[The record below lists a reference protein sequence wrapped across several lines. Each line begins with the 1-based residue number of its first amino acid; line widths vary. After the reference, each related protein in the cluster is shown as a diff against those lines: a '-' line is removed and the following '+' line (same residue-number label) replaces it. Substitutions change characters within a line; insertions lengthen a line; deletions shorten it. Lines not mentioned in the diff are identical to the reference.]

1 MTALRAVPVCA
12 HCNGPLA
19 PGGGD
24 DRFCCTGCAG
34 AFHLINSLGLD
45 TYYRQ
50 RADVEGTR
58 PEAIEQMP
66 LTDSVIVDDRGLCK
80 LDLAVDGLTCAA
92 CVWLIES
99 VLARRPEVEQAR
111 LNMTSRRLALSWRGA
126 PELAD
131 ELVRN
136 IALLGYRLVPF
147 ARGETGEDLVGR
159 DLIRC
164 LAVAGFAAANVM
176 LLSVGVWA
184 GAFQGIGPATRDLMH
199 WVSALI
205 AVPAVAYAG
214 RPFFRSALGALKLRG
229 TNMDVPIS
237 IGVILAVSA
246 SVFETARSADHAYFD
261 GASMLLFFLLIGRVL
276 DHRARGQARAA
287 VSWLLLLRTSVV
299 RLLLA
304 SGETV
309 ARAPDKVQPG
319 ERILVATGERLG
331 LDGVVEQGDALLDT
345 SAITGETIPRRF
357 ELGEAV
363 LAGMVNLGKPLTV
376 RATASGEGT
385 VLAEIVRL
393 MENAEQGRGR
403 FVALADRVA
412 KAYAPVVHLAALLTF
427 TAWTLLGS
435 SGWHQALSYAISV
448 LIITCPCALALA
460 VPVVQVIAAG
470 RLLKRGI
477 LLKSPT
483 ALERLA
489 AVDMVAFDK
498 TGTLTRGQ
506 PYLIGDPDPA
516 ILRRAASLA
525 LVSRH
530 PLSQALVRAAGPT
543 VAAKDVEEKPGEG
556 LLSGEMR
563 LGSRDF
569 CGVDSLIEDEGL
581 EVWFREPGADPIR
594 FGFAD
599 LLRADA
605 VEAVATLK
613 AQGEA
618 TLLLSGD
625 RPGPVAAVADAC
637 GIADRRAQLTPAG
650 KYEALQHMAS
660 EGRKVLMVGDGLND
674 GPALSAASVSM
685 APASAVDL
693 AQTQADLVFQG
704 DRLGAVPFA
713 MQVARASQRLARQNL
728 WIALGYNAFALPL
741 AMAGYVT
748 PLIAALSMSA
758 SSILV
763 IANAFRLSR
772 MGEN

>member
-1 MTALRAVPVCA
+1 MSALQAVAVCA

-19 PGGGD
+19 AGSGE

-50 RADVEGTR
+50 RADVAGIR
-58 PEAIEQMP
+58 PDAIEQMP
-66 LTDSVIVDDRGLCK
+66 LADSVTQDDKGLCK

-184 GAFQGIGPATRDLMH
+184 GAFQGIGSATRDLMH

-214 RPFFRSALGALKLRG
+214 RPFFRSALGALRLGR

-237 IGVILAVSA
+237 IGVILAVGA

-287 VSWLLLLRTSVV
+287 VGRLLMLRTSVV
-299 RLLLA
+299 RLLLGD
-304 SGETV
+304 GETI
-309 ARAPDKVQPG
+309 ARAPDKVRPG
-319 ERILVATGERLG
+319 QRILVATGERLG

-345 SAITGETIPRRF
+345 SAITGETIPRRL
-357 ELGEAV
+357 ELGDAV

-393 MENAEQGRGR
+393 MENAEQGRGK

-412 KAYAPVVHLAALLTF
+412 RAYAPVVHLAALLTF
-427 TAWTLLGS
+427 TAWTLFGS
-435 SGWHQALSYAISV
+435 GGWHQALSYAISV

-470 RLLKRGI
+470 RLLKRGV

-489 AVDMVAFDK
+489 AVDTVAFDK

-506 PYLIGDPDPA
+506 PYLIGDYDPT

-543 VAAKDVEEKPGEG
+543 VAASAVEEKPGEG
-556 LLSGEMR
+556 LESNGTR
-563 LGSRDF
+563 LGSRVF
-569 CGVDSLIEDEGL
+569 CGVESAVEDEGL
-581 EVWFREPGADPIR
+581 EVWFKEPGVDPIR
-594 FGFAD
+594 FAFAD

-605 VEAVATLK
+605 VEAVAALK
-613 AQGEA
+613 ARGEA
-618 TLLLSGD
+618 TVLLSGD
-625 RPGPVAAVADAC
+625 RVGPVDAVADAC
-637 GIADRRAQLTPAG
+637 GIDDRRAQLTPAD
-650 KYEALQHMAS
+650 KYAALQQMADD
-660 EGRKVLMVGDGLND
+660 GRAVLMVGDGLND

-704 DRLGAVPFA
+704 DRLGAVPFS
-713 MQVARASQRLARQNL
+713 MKMARAAQRLARQNL
-728 WIALGYNAFALPL
+728 WIALGYNALAMPL

-763 IANAFRLSR
+763 IANAFRLSK
-772 MGEN
+772 MGET